1 MHAPL
6 RRALAAGLVTA
17 AAAATFAVPLSA
29 EASNKACDAPTVAA
43 SLATAKA
50 EVAQAKAAFKAA
62 NRPLGKLVSAKRHE
76 AKAEIKQSV
85 TALRALDDEAGDDST
100 GDGAEAV
107 RAQVRAERHDIAEAR
122 NLLTYK
128 RAMLA
133 EIKADRL
140 AARTAY
146 RAATSELHRLAA
158 LEDSCSDSD
167 D

>member
-6 RRALAAGLVTA
+6 RRALTAGLVTA
-17 AAAATFAVPLSA
+17 AAAATVAVPMSA
-29 EASNKACDAPTVAA
+29 EASNKTCDAPTVAA
-43 SLATAKA
+43 SLAMAQA
-50 EVAQAKAAFKAA
+50 DVAQARAAFKAA
-62 NRPLGKLVSAKRHE
+62 NRPLGQLVAAKRHE
-76 AKAEIKQSV
+76 AKAEIKQSSD
-85 TALRALDDEAGDDST
+85 ALRALDDQAEGDST
-100 GDGAEAV
+100 RDGADAV
-107 RAQVRAERHDIAEAR
+107 RAQARAERHDIAEAR
-122 NLLTYK
+122 NLLTFK

-146 RAATSELHRLAA
+146 RAATSELHRLAS